1 MQGERRQLAAVML
14 TDMVGFSALTQREEA
29 LVLKLAREQDRIIRD
44 LVVSFQGLTVKSLGD
59 GVLAEFASALDA
71 VACALKIQE
80 AIDARNRTTEGVP
93 IVLRIGVHLGDVVLR
108 DDDVFGDAVNIV
120 ARVEPFA
127 EHGGVCVTQ
136 QVFDQVRNKI
146 DVAFRSIGTPHLKN
160 IDAEIQLYNVV
171 GPRSVLPTSGARS
184 DSSEALP
191 RIVVLPFANISP
203 VPHDEYFADGMT
215 EELIE
220 KLAHLSGLR
229 VIARTTAMHYKDSRE
244 TALEIGRTLRVQM
257 VLEASVRKAGNRVRI
272 TAQLIETSSEEHLWS
287 ASYDRELDDIFAIQD
302 DISNQIA
309 SAISERLS
317 LATGVLEPASE
328 PVRPDTTD
336 MRAYTDSLQ
345 AREIYRKKV
354 SEATV
359 RHALSLFERAVAV
372 DPNFARARV
381 GLAECLLWLAGE
393 GALPFEPSNQRARE
407 ELLRSL
413 ALNEALAEAHS
424 ALAGLLL
431 GEDDMVGSRREALR
445 AVELNPSLSDPYR
458 WLAQIEAGEGRID
471 AAVRLLEE
479 AYEIDPLDVNVI
491 AFLGRLYS
499 YAERTDEAFAFWEQ
513 TKSLVEFRTN
523 QHRTEYYLAMRD
535 FEHARRGVGEML
547 RIRPGNAWSV
557 TFEGILAALEGDDAL
572 ARQSLETLRRLGSER
587 GVMEFFEGIVYY
599 ALGDVDRFFEQMDRA
614 LELHNLPLLELMYSP
629 LYAGARSDPRF
640 DDLLRRQREQ
650 ARPAVPS
657 S

>member
-1 MQGERRQLAAVML
+1 MEGERRQLAAVML

-29 LVLKLAREQDRIIRD
+29 LALKLALEQDRIIRD
-44 LVVSFQGLTVKSLGD
+44 QVGRFHGVTVKSLGD
-59 GVLAEFASALDA
+59 GVLAEFVSALDA
-71 VACALKIQE
+71 VACAVKIQE
-80 AIDARNRTTEGVP
+80 ALDARNRTSEGVP
-93 IVLRIGVHLGDVVLR
+93 IVLRIGAHLGDVVHR

-127 EHGGVCVTQ
+127 DHGGVCVTQ

-160 IDAEIQLYNVV
+160 IDVEIQLYNVV
-171 GPRSVLPTSGARS
+171 GPRTSLPTSGARP
-184 DSSEALP
+184 DSTEALP

-203 VPHDEYFADGMT
+203 DPHDEYFADGMT

-229 VIARTTAMHYKDSRE
+229 VIARTTAMHYKDRRE

-309 SAISERLS
+309 SAISDHLA

-328 PVRPDTTD
+328 PARPDTSD
-336 MRAYTDSLQ
+336 MRAYTDFLQ

-359 RHALSLFERAVAV
+359 QHALSLFERAVAV
-372 DPNFARARV
+372 DPEFARARV
-381 GLAECLLWLAGE
+381 GLAECLLWLGGE
-393 GALPFEPSNQRARE
+393 GALPFESSNQRVRD
-407 ELLRSL
+407 ELVQSL

-431 GEDDMVGSRREALR
+431 GEDDMVGARREALR
-445 AVELNPSLSDPYR
+445 ALELNPSLSDPYR
-458 WLAQIEAGEGRID
+458 WLAQIEAGEGRIEE
-471 AAVRLLEE
+471 AVQLLKE

-491 AFLGRLYS
+491 AFLGRLYF
-499 YAERTDEAFAFWEQ
+499 YAGRTAEALAFWDQ

-523 QHRTEYYLAMRD
+523 QHRTEYFLAMRD
-535 FEHARRGVGEML
+535 FEHARRGLGEMQ
-547 RIRPGNAWSV
+547 RIRPSSVWSV
-557 TFEGILAALEGDDAL
+557 TFEGILAALEGHDAL
-572 ARQSLETLRRLGSER
+572 ARQSLEALRQMGSEG
-587 GVMEFFEGIVYY
+587 GVTEFFEGFVCY
-599 ALGDVDRFFEQMDRA
+599 ALGDVDAFFERMDRA
-614 LELHNLPLLELMYSP
+614 LKLHNLPVIELLYSP
-629 LYAGARSDPRF
+629 LYAAARGDPRF
-640 DDLLRRQREQ
+640 EDLLRRQRSQ
-650 ARPAVPS
+650 YKPAIRS